1 MFEQETI
8 AAIATSSKNGSISVI
23 RVSGENSFSIVSC
36 IFCNEKGTSIDLNK
50 KKSHTIQ
57 YGFIFDGLK

>member
-23 RVSGENSFSIVSC
+23 RVSGENSFSIVSR
-36 IFCNEKGTSIDLNK
+36 IFCNEKGTLID
-50 KKSHTIQ
+50 
-57 YGFIFDGLK
+57 

>member
-23 RVSGENSFSIVSC
+23 RVSGDNSFFLYPNFFRNLPLAKI
-36 IFCNEKGTSIDLNK
+36 IFPL
-50 KKSHTIQ
+50 
-57 YGFIFDGLK
+57 

>member
-23 RVSGENSFSIVSC
+23 FHC
-36 IFCNEKGTSIDLNK
+36 KPYFL
-50 KKSHTIQ
+50 
-57 YGFIFDGLK
+57 